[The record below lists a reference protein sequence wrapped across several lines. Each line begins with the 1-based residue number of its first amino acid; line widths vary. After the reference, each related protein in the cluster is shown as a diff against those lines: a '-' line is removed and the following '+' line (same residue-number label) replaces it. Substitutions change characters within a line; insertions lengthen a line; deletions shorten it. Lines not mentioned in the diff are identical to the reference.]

1 MSIKYIH
8 KDGYLAKIDSIT
20 RTLSKESF
28 IPDNTK
34 LYEKRYLDTLAR

>member
-1 MSIKYIH
+1 MSSKCIH
-8 KDGYLAKIDSIT
+8 KDGYLAKIDSIA

-34 LYEKRYLDTLAR
+34 LCEKRYLNTSAR